1 MPEPVNPFV
10 PGPGSPGGREAMKH
24 RGWADCDRAWRAW
37 LASDEAVE
45 RVARTLYAIQRFGDG
60 SRAATEGA
68 LLFQAENGDV
78 RASYLFKARAV
89 LAALRGEDA
98 DD

>member
-45 RVARTLYAIQRFGDG
+45 RVRRVLGRYSARQDERYRGLPTWSKHDR
-60 SRAATEGA
+60 E
-68 LLFQAENGDV
+68 
-78 RASYLFKARAV
+78 ARAV
-89 LAALRGEDA
+89 LAALRGDGDA
-98 DD
+98 